1 MAGIFDDG
9 NEYKGSITEHLIA
22 AEKLLISEGCL
33 VPGTVR
39 HSDRKISS
47 I

>member
-1 MAGIFDDG
+1 MAGICDDG
-9 NEYKGSITEHLIA
+9 NKYKGYLIA
-22 AEKLLISEGCL
+22 AEKLLKSEDCL
-33 VPGTVR
+33 IPETVR